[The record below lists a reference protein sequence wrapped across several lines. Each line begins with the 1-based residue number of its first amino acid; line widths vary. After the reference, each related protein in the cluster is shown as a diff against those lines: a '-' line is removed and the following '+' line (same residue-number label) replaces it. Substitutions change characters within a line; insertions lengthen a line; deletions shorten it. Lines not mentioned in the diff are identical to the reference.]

1 MIGPRS
7 FNRTKAG
14 VAANAPDIYSGGWAF
29 NPVTEDLYNFMKD
42 DPRLNATIMNVK
54 NLLQMDML
62 PMGLLIK
69 IQAIF

>member
-1 MIGPRS
+1 
-7 FNRTKAG
+7 
-14 VAANAPDIYSGGWAF
+14 
-29 NPVTEDLYNFMKD
+29 MKD